1 MKKFDKICEV
11 INNIASAVTVA
22 MMVFLILLITW
33 SVFSRFILNDPVAWQ
48 YEITL
53 VCLSWIV
60 FIGMSMTFHNDEHMR
75 LTFVANKMQPKMRAI
90 WLTIMDMF
98 CFVFLIIAGYLAISI
113 VQNSMQTMYQTIPV
127 SRGLFYMP
135 FPIGALMSCF
145 QIINVGY
152 KRIKAADGS
161 DAAAAEAASS
171 EVQEGGNL

>member
-22 MMVFLILLITW
+22 LMVFLILLITW
-33 SVFSRFILNDPVAWQ
+33 SVFSRFALNNPVAWQ
-48 YEITL
+48 YEVTL

-75 LTFVANKMQPKMRAI
+75 LTFVSNAMKPKMRAI
-90 WLTIMDMF
+90 WLTAMDLL
-98 CFVFLIIAGYLAISI
+98 CFVFLVIAGYLAISI

-127 SRGLFYMP
+127 SRGWFYMP
-135 FPIGALMSCF
+135 FPIGACMSLF

-152 KRIKAADGS
+152 KRIKAAD
-161 DAAAAEAASS
+161 DAAAEIASS
-171 EVQEGGNL
+171 EVQEGGNN